1 MKFSRLSTIQF
12 TENDFQRKSPLDM
25 PIVPRG
31 EVLTFMELE
40 EGFNITLLTAIPSIP
55 ATIDIVNVRTGKRT
69 AISNTTSAPC
79 VFSGIVPKSLRPGI
93 YRAEFLVRNTK
104 QAVSAPFRVIAD
116 NEWGAIVGN
125 NYAERYTD
133 GTPSIVGGRL
143 VKFVQYFRR
152 RDFRLA
158 AVENNTFYDDER
170 GTSFSLQDKN
180 YTRHH
185 LEGYAGERTIAAI
198 SMLLAGSWS
207 LLTYYDNNGNK
218 NIFRLQKSG
227 DLSTEVVGRGF
238 CQFSGDFNTKRQY
251 QLAVA
256 WDEASEEWGVDFAS
270 PKNLIVRHYGEL
282 QNKRVPEAVFCLPFT
297 NVEIEKKDGTLFSF
311 DTSAHFSRLTFT
323 SGTVPDNFA
332 RSMKRLNVDAIRQGD
347 KVTHIGDNAHLA
359 NGQTTISAD
368 FPSLH
373 TIGSNVTLGKFSG
386 SLRFSN
392 NAVFD
397 NLEINVPINPPAIF
411 CKNAVFKNCDLSRY
425 NIVGTIA
432 ELHNVQLQVT
442 TFNSGG
448 ITEDALLVG
457 CKFEYENGT
466 YIFSRQRLFDCYM
479 VATYNPNTKF
489 DLTKFGGSMQNS
501 FTYQRLVV
509 STDASTSTFTLDEK
523 SLHGYII
530 DSGSYLASIQRVD
543 GRDIDQGGFL
553 AVKYTAI
560 DSVLAYDYEARTA
573 KILTTDGSLVSRGNP
588 TNIVLGDKTP
598 ADLLS
603 GITFGTVI
611 SFTIRGDLGGSNIND
626 VTSNGSTA
634 TITASDLLRLLQS
647 GGSYLN
653 NVDFTLVVSNDLP
666 SGFSYLLFKT
676 NPNVLQNLSLTVNV
690 SNDNTGELTARLS
703 ELYPHFTINQI

>member
-12 TENDFQRKSPLDM
+12 TENDFQSKSPIDM

-40 EGFNITLLTAIPSIP
+40 EGFNISLLTAYPSIP
-55 ATIDIVNVRTGKRT
+55 ASIEIVNVRTGKRT

-93 YRAEFLVRNTK
+93 YRAEFLVRNTQ

-125 NYAERYTD
+125 NYAERYSD

-143 VKFVQYFRR
+143 VQFVQYFRR

-180 YTRHH
+180 YARHH

-207 LLTYYDNNGNK
+207 MLTYYDSNGNK

-238 CQFSGDFNTKRQY
+238 CQFSGDFNTKRQN

-256 WDEASEEWGVDFAS
+256 WNEAADEWGVDFAS
-270 PKNLIVRHYGEL
+270 TKNLIVRNFGQL
-282 QNKRVPEAVFCLPFT
+282 QNKRVPESVFCLPFS
-297 NVEIEKKDGTLFSF
+297 NVEIELKNGSLFSF
-311 DTSAHFSRLTFT
+311 DTAAHFSSLTFT
-323 SGTVPDNFA
+323 SGTIPDNFG
-332 RSMKRLNVDAIRQGD
+332 RSLKRLWVDAIRQGD
-347 KVTHIGDNAHLA
+347 KVTKIGDNVNLA
-359 NGQTTISAD
+359 NGTTTISAD

-373 TIGSNVTLGKFSG
+373 TIGRNVTIGKFNG

-397 NLEINVPINPPAIF
+397 NLKVNSHLPIF
-411 CKNAVFKNCDLSRY
+411 CKNAIFKNCKLRNY
-425 NIVGTIA
+425 NIVGTVA
-432 ELHNVQLQVT
+432 ELHNVRVRLPI
-442 TFNSGG
+442 FNSGV
-448 ITEDALLVG
+448 ITRDALLVG
-457 CKFEYENGT
+457 CKFPYDFGSYEFLN
-466 YIFSRQRLFDCYM
+466 QRLVDCYM
-479 VATYNPNTKF
+479 VGAFSPLTVF
-489 DLTKFGGSMQNS
+489 DLTKFSGSLKNS
-501 FTYQRLVV
+501 FTYQRLAVE
-509 STDASTSTFTLDEK
+509 TDAANSTFTLDEK
-523 SLHGYII
+523 SLHGYIT
-530 DSGSYLASIQRVD
+530 DNGNYLASIQRKD
-543 GRDIDQGGFL
+543 GRDINTAGFSDVL
-553 AVKYTAI
+553 YTAI
-560 DSVLAYDYEARTA
+560 DTQLAYDYDPANDNL
-573 KILTTDGSLVSRGNP
+573 LTMDGSMVSRGTP
-588 TNIVLGDKTP
+588 TYIAIGAKTP

-603 GITFGTVI
+603 TITFGT
-611 SFTIRGDLGGSNIND
+611 SLTFTIRGDLGGSNLNH

-634 TITASDLLRLLQS
+634 TIAASDLLRLLQS
-647 GGSYLN
+647 GGRYLN
-653 NVDFTLVVSNDLP
+653 NVDFTLVVDNDLP
-666 SGFSYLLFKT
+666 SGFSYLLLKT

-690 SNDNTGELTARLS
+690 SNDLTGELTARLR
-703 ELYPHFTINQI
+703 ELYPNFTINSI

>member
-12 TENDFQRKSPLDM
+12 TENDFQSKSPLDM

-40 EGFNITLLTAIPSIP
+40 EGFNISLLTAYPSIP
-55 ATIDIVNVRTGKRT
+55 AAIDIVNVRTGKRT
-69 AISNTTSAPC
+69 VINNTTTAPC

-93 YRAEFLVRNTK
+93 YRAEFLVRNT
-104 QAVSAPFRVIAD
+104 QPAVSAPFRVIAD

-133 GTPSIVGGRL
+133 GTPSIVGGQL

-152 RDFRLA
+152 RDFRLS

-180 YTRHH
+180 YARHH

-207 LLTYYDNNGNK
+207 LLTYYDNNGSN

-238 CQFSGDFNTKRQY
+238 CQFSGDFNAKRQN

-256 WDEASEEWGVDFAS
+256 WDEASEEWGVNFAS
-270 PKNLIVRHYGEL
+270 PKNLIVRHYGQL
-282 QNKRVPEAVFCLPFT
+282 QNRRVPEAVFCLPFT

-311 DTSAHFSRLTFT
+311 DTSGHFSRLTFT
-323 SGTVPDNFA
+323 SGTVPDNFG
-332 RSMKRLNVDAIRQGD
+332 RSLKRLNVDAIRQGD
-347 KVTHIGDNAHLA
+347 KVTHIGNNAHIA
-359 NGQTTISAD
+359 NGHTTISAD

-373 TIGSNVTLGKFSG
+373 TIGSNFTIGRISG

-397 NLEINVPINPPAIF
+397 NLKIDVPVNPPAIF
-411 CKNAVFKNCDLSRY
+411 CKNAIFKNCDLSKY

-432 ELHNVQLQVT
+432 ELHNVRIHVA
-442 TFNSGG
+442 TFNSGA

-466 YIFSRQRLFDCYM
+466 YNFSRQRLFDCYM
-479 VATYNPNTKF
+479 VAPYNPNTKF

-501 FTYQRLVV
+501 FTYQRLLV
-509 STDASTSTFTLDEK
+509 STDASTSTFTIDEK

-530 DSGSYLASIQRVD
+530 DTGSYLASIQRID

-553 AVKYTAI
+553 AVKFTAI
-560 DSVLAYDYEARTA
+560 DSVLAYDYEARTS
-573 KILTTDGSLVSRGNP
+573 KILTTDGSMVSRGTP
-588 TNIVLGDKTP
+588 TNIVLGDNTP

-603 GITFGTVI
+603 GITFGAVI
-611 SFTIRGDLGGSNIND
+611 NFTISGQLGASNLND

-634 TITASDLLRLLQS
+634 TIAASDLLRLLQS
-647 GGSYLN
+647 GGTYLN
-653 NVDFTLVVSNDLP
+653 NVDFTLVVDNDLP

-676 NPNVLQNLSLTVNV
+676 NSNVLQNATLTVNV
-690 SNDNTGELTARLS
+690 SNDLTGELTARLR
-703 ELYPHFTINQI
+703 ELYPSFTITPI

>member
-40 EGFNITLLTAIPSIP
+40 EGFDIHLLTAYPSIP
-55 ATIDIVNVRTGKRT
+55 AAIDIVNVRTGKRT

-93 YRAEFLVRNTK
+93 YRAEFLLRNTR

-133 GTPSIVGGRL
+133 GTPSVVGGRL
-143 VKFVQYFRR
+143 VQFVQYFRR

-207 LLTYYDNNGNK
+207 MLTYYDSNGNK

-227 DLSTEVVGRGF
+227 DISTEVVGRGF
-238 CQFSGDFNTKRQY
+238 CQFSGDFNTKKQN
-251 QLAVA
+251 QIAVA
-256 WDEASEEWGVDFAS
+256 CNEAAEEWGVDFAS
-270 PKNLIVRHYGEL
+270 PKNIIVQQFGSL
-282 QNKRVPEAVFCLPFT
+282 QDKRVPESIFCLPFS
-297 NVEIEKKDGTLFSF
+297 NVKIELKNGSLFSF
-311 DTSAHFSRLTFT
+311 DTAAHFSRLTFT
-323 SGTVPDNFA
+323 SGEIPDNFG
-332 RSMKRLNVDAIRQGD
+332 RSLKRLWVDAIRQGD
-347 KVTHIGDNAHLA
+347 KVTRIGDNVNLA
-359 NGQTTISAD
+359 NGSTAISAD

-373 TIGSNVTLGKFSG
+373 TIGRNVTIGNFNG
-386 SLRFSN
+386 SIRFSN

-397 NLEINVPINPPAIF
+397 NLKVKNSLPIF
-411 CKNAVFKNCDLSRY
+411 CKNAIFKNCKLQNY
-425 NIVGTIA
+425 NIVGTVA
-432 ELHNVQLQVT
+432 ELHNVELRNAI
-442 TFNSGG
+442 FNIGV
-448 ITEDALLVG
+448 INRDALLVG
-457 CKFEYENGT
+457 CKFKYDIGP
-466 YIFSRQRLFDCYM
+466 YRFIAQRLVDCYM
-479 VATYNPNTKF
+479 DGKYNPFTVF
-489 DLTKFGGSMQNS
+489 DLTKFSGSLQNS
-501 FTYQRLVV
+501 FTYQRLKIE
-509 STDASTSTFTLDEK
+509 TDAANSTFTLDEK
-523 SLHGYII
+523 SLHGYIS
-530 DSGSYLASIQRVD
+530 DNGNYLGSIQRKD
-543 GRDIDQGGFL
+543 GRDIDTAGFRD
-553 AVKYTAI
+553 VRYTAI
-560 DSVLAYDYEARTA
+560 DTRLAFDYDPTNYNL
-573 KILTTDGSLVSRGNP
+573 LTMDGSMVSRGNP
-588 TNIVLGDKTP
+588 TLIAIGANTP

-603 GITFGTVI
+603 SITFGAAI
-611 SFTIRGDLGGSNIND
+611 YFTIRGDLGGSNLNN
-626 VTSNGSTA
+626 VNSNGSTA
-634 TITASDLLRLLQS
+634 AIAASDLLRLLQS
-647 GGSYLN
+647 GGRYLN
-653 NVDFTLVVSNDLP
+653 DVDFTLEVYNDMP

-676 NPNVLQNLSLTVNV
+676 NPNVLQNATLTINV
-690 SNDNTGELTARLS
+690 SNDGTGELVARLR